1 MLSRGGQVM
10 AARRVGQG
18 CALMV
23 GIAVRR
29 AARAGVEIN
38 KRQAFLNPWI
48 WIMITMKMDLV
59 LGAKKRIVKKR
70 SRRSSRP
77 KPALVGQRASTIK
90 RVKLPDKEQYN
101 PSLPFSSMRLRVW
114 ARKAV

>member
-1 MLSRGGQVM
+1 MLSRGGQAM

-90 RVKLPDKEQYN
+90 KGQVAGQGTVQ
-101 PSLPFSSMRLRVW
+101 SLPPFFIHAPTGLG
-114 ARKAV
+114 